1 MIIVE
6 ITLFVES
13 DNYRPT
19 SREIRA
25 RFSFLSNY
33 RLSEKEEK
41 KGKEKSLRIPRYTLT
56 RGIITFDGQEK
67 QKRKKILLKIRYV
80 FLIFLIFWN

>member
-25 RFSFLSNY
+25 RFSFLSNC

-41 KGKEKSLRIPRYTLT
+41 KRKREIVANSVIHSDQGYNYVRWTRKTKEKEN
-56 RGIITFDGQEK
+56 IIE
-67 QKRKKILLKIRYV
+67 
-80 FLIFLIFWN
+80 N